1 MKTRFC
7 LLISLLLTGVLVSP
21 LLAQEPITVLC
32 YLRAYVRGMHRF
44 KSDKEFA
51 KKTYGKFAQ
60 VTDDSLLEA
69 NWQEYANHMLR
80 SPRPTIRGIQQV
92 IDSGTIG
99 KVDVKPDRLVDFSLV
114 DEVEKSGFIDA
125 VYKE

>member
-1 MKTRFC
+1 MRLSVKSGFLIALSIASLHGITCFFTRFR
-7 LLISLLLTGVLVSP
+7 LPAMITTRSFI
-21 LLAQEPITVLC
+21 AQRRGTVLR

-60 VTDDSLLEA
+60 ITDDSLLEA

-80 SPRPTIRGIQQV
+80 SPRPTIRGFN
-92 IDSGTIG
+92 
-99 KVDVKPDRLVDFSLV
+99 RLSIAARL
-114 DEVEKSGFIDA
+114 ER
-125 VYKE
+125 